1 MSKGIVLIGM
11 PCAGKSTLGVLLAE
25 ALDMGFVDTDHSIEL
40 FLGGDLQTFVNTN
53 GYKALRSVE
62 EKVLLAEIAHG
73 KVTATGGSAVYSEA
87 GMDHLKSQ
95 ATVIFLDLP
104 KQQLELRMT
113 NFTTRGIAR
122 RPNQSLSSLFDE
134 RRVLY
139 VRYADINVDCGN
151 KSIKQ
156 LLAELVTISTEHL
169 SC

>member
-53 GYKALRSVE
+53 GYKALRAVE
-62 EKVLLAEIAHG
+62 EKVLLTEIAHG

-95 ATVIFLDLP
+95 ATVIFLDFL
-104 KQQLELRMT
+104 LW
-113 NFTTRGIAR
+113 
-122 RPNQSLSSLFDE
+122 SSK
-134 RRVLY
+134 
-139 VRYADINVDCGN
+139 DIHH
-151 KSIKQ
+151 KS
-156 LLAELVTISTEHL
+156 HR
-169 SC
+169 